1 MYGMTVYETKRE
13 KKRTIMW
20 IGLKEIWQLAWWSDE
35 TRFDIFGSNRCQLRK
50 AHMHLSGPVSGHLSF
65 VFVFLNISQRHNFQ
79 VLSLFAINSFL
90 VLSLLLLSYTRP
102 VSSFVCW
109 FFFFPSLM
117 VQRYCFYP
125 CQTVLYLT
133 CFIVSTKEMG
143 TIIIMCVC
151 NRLLESERHGTGSR
165 VGSFF

>member
-109 FFFFPSLM
+109 FFFFPLLDGAKILFLSLSNSVIFDM
-117 VQRYCFYP
+117 FHSLNKRNGNNYNY
-125 CQTVLYLT
+125 
-133 CFIVSTKEMG
+133 
-143 TIIIMCVC
+143 VC
-151 NRLLESERHGTGSR
+151 LQQAAWIRETRHW
-165 VGSFF
+165 F